1 MPTTRLEEWRYT
13 DLRDKL
19 DLDALRLGST
29 LARPDQ
35 PESFPGGLRSAM
47 EEDRDASGHLVLI
60 DGAVVHTDIRPDL
73 AEQGVILSSLRDAV
87 VEHPEKVKQYLA
99 TVAVPPEE
107 GKFAALNAALW
118 SDGIFLYVPK
128 NVRLDLP
135 VRVTRWI
142 SEAGAAFFSRTLI
155 VAEPHSQVS
164 YVDEI
169 LSEDL
174 DAQTFTSSAV
184 EVITQDGAQ
193 VQYVAVQRLGR
204 GAFYQSQ
211 QRTLAYR
218 DSTLDTLNVN
228 LGASVSRVDL
238 NARLMGPGANSDMLG
253 LYFGDEDQHFDHNTS
268 QDHVAPNAN
277 SDLLYKGA
285 LDGASRA
292 VFRGV
297 IRVHEK
303 AQQTDAYQ
311 TNRNLLLSEDARAD
325 SLPNLEIAA
334 PHLGAYQPQ
343 DLEVRGGVVYGKR
356 DPGVSLD
363 LEEVLSRPLPD
374 SLTPPVVVGRTV
386 DPMPP
391 STAYARHFAAHFVEI
406 EVDVETGEI
415 RLLDY
420 VATQDSGTVLN
431 PKVLENQVIGGAIL
445 SSGFALKES
454 LRFEPETGK
463 ILNPGFLDYK
473 VLRAPDFPV
482 DPAVIFCESY
492 DPVGPFGAKSAGE
505 APACAP
511 IPAISQ
517 AVYNAL
523 GVWLDIPMTPERV
536 LAALGAI

>member
-1 MPTTRLEEWRYT
+1 MTTTTTTAPISAEGVTEAIHAGAVEARSRGEPEWLAERRAHAWDVYEATPMPTTRLEEWRYT

-19 DLDALRLGST
+19 DLDALHLGST
-29 LARPDQ
+29 EARPDE
-35 PESFPGGLRSAM
+35 PSSFPAGLREAM
-47 EEDRDASGHLVLI
+47 EEDREASGHLVLI
-60 DGAVVHTDIRPDL
+60 DGAVVHTDIRPEL
-73 AEQGVILSSLRDAV
+73 AEKGVILSSLKEAV
-87 VEHPEKVKQYLA
+87 TEHPTLLERYLA
-99 TVAVPPEE
+99 TEAVPPEE

-118 SDGIFLYVPK
+118 SDGIFLHVPRG
-128 NVRLDLP
+128 VRLELP

-155 VAEPHSQVS
+155 VAEPTSQVS

-169 LSEDL
+169 LSDDL
-174 DAQTFTSSAV
+174 EAQTFTSSAV

-238 NARLMGPGANSDMLG
+238 NARLLGPGANSDMLG

-285 LDGASRA
+285 LDGQSRA

-297 IRVHEK
+297 IRVHEG

-334 PHLGAYQPQ
+334 DDVKCSHGATVGQLDEEALFYITSRGIPQERAERLVVLGF
-343 DLEVRGGVVYGKR
+343 LGEVLGRLPLGGVQEKVTR
-356 DPGVSLD
+356 
-363 LEEVLSRPLPD
+363 
-374 SLTPPVVVGRTV
+374 
-386 DPMPP
+386 
-391 STAYARHFAAHFVEI
+391 AI
-406 EVDVETGEI
+406 E
-415 RLLDY
+415 
-420 VATQDSGTVLN
+420 
-431 PKVLENQVIGGAIL
+431 
-445 SSGFALKES
+445 
-454 LRFEPETGK
+454 
-463 ILNPGFLDYK
+463 
-473 VLRAPDFPV
+473 
-482 DPAVIFCESY
+482 
-492 DPVGPFGAKSAGE
+492 AK
-505 APACAP
+505 
-511 IPAISQ
+511 
-517 AVYNAL
+517 
-523 GVWLDIPMTPERV
+523 
-536 LAALGAI
+536 LANHG